1 MKVATKF
8 RETQYLETVP
18 SGAFSFN
25 ALLRIF
31 AIHTGRPSV
40 KGFQAQFKVE
50 RVHLNTCESMHFQ
63 QQEDTSVLLCITV
76 LNYHKIRRHLY

>member
-1 MKVATKF
+1 MDHEGANEILRNTVF
-8 RETQYLETVP
+8 GVP

-31 AIHTGRPSV
+31 AIHTGRPSAKV
-40 KGFQAQFKVE
+40 LLAQFKVE

-63 QQEDTSVLLCITV
+63 QQEDT
-76 LNYHKIRRHLY
+76 NYRKIRRHLY

>member
-1 MKVATKF
+1 MAHEGANEIL
-8 RETQYLETVP
+8 RNTVFGD
-18 SGAFSFN
+18 SAFSFN

-40 KGFQAQFKVE
+40 KVLQAQFKVE

-76 LNYHKIRRHLY
+76 LNYRKIRRHLY